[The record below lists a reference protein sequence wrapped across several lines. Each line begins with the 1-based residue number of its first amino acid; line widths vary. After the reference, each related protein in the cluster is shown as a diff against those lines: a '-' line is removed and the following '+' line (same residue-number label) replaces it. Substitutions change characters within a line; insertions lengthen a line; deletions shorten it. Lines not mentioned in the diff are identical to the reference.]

1 MYKGY
6 SCEFNPSLE
15 ALLISIAVLT
25 VALTTI
31 ALIKSIPKF
40 YHKVAS
46 HIERGNQWYSF
57 FWAASFMAS
66 VYNIYNLCV
75 VLWAFII
82 LDHDQNS
89 IYFLI
94 YLIRIVVMSFLIL
107 FDILVA
113 VFISKR
119 AEFPIP
125 SLAYILSFLLCCTCC
140 CCSRQLHSKW
150 VQTLALSSLLLFA
163 QLIALSALPT
173 ILWAFILPI
182 QTLAAITFFAA
193 AMFCITALIAVLLRN
208 IGLTCSKKFR
218 DNRRVM
224 QPLLILMVIL
234 FLAIVILTFY
244 IYVKFITSETVT
256 NHVGG
261 FITSF
266 LPSAVLTIIGWF
278 VAKGNF
284 IELLFP
290 QKSDSIRNR
299 SQPDSP
305 TELQSPVNVWWIC
318 SI

>member
-1 MYKGY
+1 
-6 SCEFNPSLE
+6 
-15 ALLISIAVLT
+15 
-25 VALTTI
+25 
-31 ALIKSIPKF
+31 
-40 YHKVAS
+40 
-46 HIERGNQWYSF
+46 
-57 FWAASFMAS
+57 
-66 VYNIYNLCV
+66 
-75 VLWAFII
+75 
-82 LDHDQNS
+82 
-89 IYFLI
+89 
-94 YLIRIVVMSFLIL
+94 MSFLIL

-113 VFISKR
+113 IFISKR

-125 SLAYILSFLLCCTCC
+125 SLAYILSFLLCFTCC
-140 CCSRQLHSKW
+140 CCSRQLRSKW
-150 VQTLALSSLLLFA
+150 IQTLALSSLLLFV

-218 DNRRVM
+218 DNRRVT

-256 NHVGG
+256 KHVEG
-261 FITSF
+261 FIASF

-278 VAKGNF
+278 VAKGKF

-290 QKSDSIRNR
+290 QESDSIRNG

-305 TELQSPVNVWWIC
+305 TELQSPVNT
-318 SI
+318 